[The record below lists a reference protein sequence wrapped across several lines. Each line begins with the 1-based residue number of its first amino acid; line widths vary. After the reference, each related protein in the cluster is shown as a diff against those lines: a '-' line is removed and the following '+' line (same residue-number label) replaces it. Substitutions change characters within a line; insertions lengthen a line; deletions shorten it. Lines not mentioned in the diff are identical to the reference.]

1 MKKILQGFAVA
12 TLVFGA
18 AATAQATEGWYGRV
32 DGGYSVDATIG
43 GQSDYFDEERDSEGD
58 GGGDYYRRDDIELE
72 NDWMAAIGAGHAFA
86 NGFRAEGEIAY
97 RTNDADDYGD
107 TTITARS
114 AMINAF
120 YDFNRG
126 GRVQPYV
133 GAGAGYAW
141 VEPDGAEDDS
151 SFAYQGLIGLAIAL
165 SERWSV
171 DAGYRYFWVN
181 DLDFQ
186 YVDADYEH
194 QAVTLGL
201 RYQFTPPPAP
211 TPPTPP
217 EPPVVAQP
225 PEPPTPPAPVA
236 CPAAEF
242 TVYFA
247 WDRSNLDQAALDT
260 IDAAVARARQCNL
273 SAATI
278 IGHTDTSGSSAYN
291 VGLSER
297 RAAVVRDALTTRGID
312 AALLTTQAR
321 GETDLARAT
330 RDGER
335 EPLNRRTA
343 VSITFR

>member
-1 MKKILQGFAVA
+1 MKKILQVFAVA

-43 GQSDYFDEERDSEGD
+43 GQADYYDEDRVSEGN

-107 TTITARS
+107 TTITAQS
-114 AMINAF
+114 VMVNAF

-151 SFAYQGLIGLAIAL
+151 AFAYQGLIGLAIAL

-217 EPPVVAQP
+217 QPPVVAQP

-236 CPAAEF
+236 CRLFRLGPVQARSGRPGH
-242 TVYFA
+242 
-247 WDRSNLDQAALDT
+247 DRRGGG
-260 IDAAVARARQCNL
+260 ARAAMQSER
-273 SAATI
+273 
-278 IGHTDTSGSSAYN
+278 GDHRRPHRHVRR
-291 VGLSER
+291 VGLQCRAVGAARGGGARCADHARHRRGAHDGSGARRNRPGPRHRRR
-297 RAAVVRDALTTRGID
+297 RAR
-312 AALLTTQAR
+312 AAQPPHR
-321 GETDLARAT
+321 
-330 RDGER
+330 R
-335 EPLNRRTA
+335 EHRLPLIGAMT
-343 VSITFR
+343 